1 MRCFW
6 NLANLK
12 IINHPLVVSNMSINS
27 ANVFLK
33 REEEKNIFCY
43 FSERER
49 ESATGLFPQECH
61 RSISTR
67 FSPFLLG
74 GGGAEQTSPTKFL
87 GQVPNMQYKK
97 E

>member
-1 MRCFW
+1 MRRFW

-43 FSERER
+43 FSKRERER
-49 ESATGLFPQECH
+49 CDICVDTGLFPQD
-61 RSISTR
+61 
-67 FSPFLLG
+67 SPPFIWVGMELSKPVQQIPRAG
-74 GGGAEQTSPTKFL
+74 S
-87 GQVPNMQYKK
+87 
-97 E
+97 

>member
-49 ESATGLFPQECH
+49 ERVPQVYFHKSATGLFPQD
-61 RSISTR
+61 
-67 FSPFLLG
+67 SPPFFWVGVELSKPV
-74 GGGAEQTSPTKFL
+74 QQNF
-87 GQVPNMQYKK
+87 
-97 E
+97 